1 LRLEELTP
9 GRRRLR
15 SLVPFAEEIREGLSL
30 FQFAVDIAALVF
42 GLLFSLVEQNS
53 LRGDLPDNGPR
64 EASSLCRR
72 IILRWAF
79 FLPTAHR

>member
-15 SLVPFAEEIREGLSL
+15 CVIPFAEKAGEGLSL
-30 FQFAVDIAALVF
+30 FQFAVDVTALVF

-64 EASSLCRR
+64 EASSLCDR